1 MITQKGNFKEG
12 VINFLL
18 FSSMLNPAEMY
29 LSKEIK
35 SKTQSRGKLK
45 SLKDTISKTID
56 DKFGLLR
63 KTKESSLDHEI
74 EAAMNNIKDS
84 EQENSNLLAKM
95 LDYNSEEKKPMNMI
109 KSALKNLYSTFVSYA
124 KGAYTKASDSV
135 SYTKRKIIEG
145 PVRITTE
152 KYCKISQFVLAALSP
167 QWNMPMLSKFDFD
180 TLAPAITNHVIDEDY
195 SKKISGY
202 MQ

>member
-29 LSKEIK
+29 LSRETKK
-35 SKTQSRGKLK
+35 
-45 SLKDTISKTID
+45 ISKSGNLKGSITGIVTNTLSLFR
-56 DKFGLLR
+56 K
-63 KTKESSLDHEI
+63 KTKESSLDHGI

-95 LDYNSEEKKPMNMI
+95 LDYNSEEKKPMDVV
-109 KSALKNLYSTFVSYA
+109 KSALKKLYNTFVSYA

-152 KYCKISQFVLAALSP
+152 KFCKISQYVLAALSP
-167 QWNMPMLSKFDFD
+167 QWNMPMLSKMDFD
-180 TLAPAITNHVIDEDY
+180 TLAPAITNHIIDEDY

>member
-1 MITQKGNFKEG
+1 MITQKGDFKRG
-12 VINFLL
+12 VINILL

-84 EQENSNLLAKM
+84 EQENSDLLAKM

-109 KSALKNLYSTFVSYA
+109 KSALKNLYNTCVSYA
-124 KGAYTKASDSV
+124 KGAYTKASDSI

-195 SKKISGY
+195 SKKMSGY